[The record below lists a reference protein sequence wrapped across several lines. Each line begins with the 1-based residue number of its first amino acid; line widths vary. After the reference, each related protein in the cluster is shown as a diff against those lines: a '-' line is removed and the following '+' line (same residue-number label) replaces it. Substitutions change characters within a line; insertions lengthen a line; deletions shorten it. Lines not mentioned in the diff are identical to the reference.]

1 MDKKRILTPAV
12 VTSVALI
19 HVGLVAL
26 LWHAHKPPP
35 VEMANIEFVDLGDF
49 GGGDGSPEGE
59 GAPAAP
65 EPTPEQ
71 PKPKPK
77 PKPKPVE
84 PPKPVIKPVVTK
96 KRKSGYRAA
105 KGKTETYRET

>member
-49 GGGDGSPEGE
+49 GRC
-59 GAPAAP
+59 AFAF
-65 EPTPEQ
+65 
-71 PKPKPK
+71 
-77 PKPKPVE
+77 
-84 PPKPVIKPVVTK
+84 
-96 KRKSGYRAA
+96 RAA
-105 KGKTETYRET
+105 AATAEIA

>member
-65 EPTPEQ
+65 EPTPNNRN
-71 PKPKPK
+71 PS
-77 PKPKPVE
+77 
-84 PPKPVIKPVVTK
+84 
-96 KRKSGYRAA
+96 RNLNLSLSSRLNLLSNLW
-105 KGKTETYRET
+105 

>member
-49 GGGDGSPEGE
+49 GGGDGSLKAKGHQP
-59 GAPAAP
+59 PP
-65 EPTPEQ
+65 SLPPNN
-71 PKPKPK
+71 PKPKA
-77 PKPKPVE
+77 E
-84 PPKPVIKPVVTK
+84 AQT
-96 KRKSGYRAA
+96 
-105 KGKTETYRET
+105 